1 MSAAHAER
9 FGGLGRLYGAGS
21 LERLRGAHVAVVG
34 LGGVGS
40 WTVEGLARSGVGH
53 LTLIDLDD
61 LCVTNTNRQIPA
73 LEGNLGRPKA
83 TALAERVR
91 LINPEIEVHVVMEF
105 LTAANAD
112 ALLSPAYDVVVDAID
127 GTTNKTNLIGA
138 CVRLGKRCV
147 TVGGA
152 GGKRDVTRVRTADLG
167 DAWGDDLLKLVR
179 KKLRRDH
186 GFARGEGHRYGVRC
200 VYSDEN
206 PTYPWADGTCN
217 AKPEPGTNLKLDC
230 ASGLGTA
237 VWVTGAMG
245 LAAAQEAVD
254 WIVKAESASALA

>member
-1 MSAAHAER
+1 VSDSDHLER
-9 FGGLGRLYGAGS
+9 FGGLGRLFGAGS
-21 LERLRGAHVAVVG
+21 LEKLAAAHVAVVG

-40 WTVEGLARSGVGH
+40 WTVEGLARSGVGR

-61 LCVTNTNRQIPA
+61 VCVTNTNRQIPA

-83 TALAERVR
+83 EVLAERVR
-91 LINPEIEVHVVMEF
+91 LINPSSEVEIVMEF

-112 ALLSPAYDVVVDAID
+112 RLLAPAFDVVVDAID
-127 GTTNKTNLIGA
+127 GMTNKANLIGS
-138 CVRLGKRCV
+138 CVRLGRRCV

-152 GGKRDVTRVRTADLG
+152 GGKRDASQLRIGDLG
-167 DAWGDDLLKLVR
+167 EARGDELLKIVR

-186 GFARGEGHRYGVRC
+186 GFERGEGNHYGVRC
-200 VYSDEN
+200 VFSPEH

-217 AKPEPGTNLKLDC
+217 AKPEPGGNLKLDC
-230 ASGLGTA
+230 ASGFGTA

-245 LAAAQEAVD
+245 LAAAQEAVR
-254 WIVKAESASALA
+254 WIVED